1 MLARAP
7 RDLAALASRGIFEV
21 WRCFLSRLPRLWQ
34 LMRCCCH
41 TGARENSREII
52 SSQLE
57 NQTERCSDSLQKE
70 LLGFPK
76 KEGFLPTGN
85 IGVDVSSL

>member
-7 RDLAALASRGIFEV
+7 RDFAALGSRGIFEV
-21 WRCFLSRLPRLWQ
+21 CRCFLSRLPRLWQ

-41 TGARENSREII
+41 TGARKNSREII
-52 SSQLE
+52 PSQLE
-57 NQTERCSDSLQKE
+57 NQTEPCSDSLQRE

-76 KEGFLPTGN
+76 KEGFLPMGN
-85 IGVDVSSL
+85 VGVDVSSL